1 LERLQISQ
9 RVESQVLKIALKY
22 FFETYGCQMNAAES
36 AALATAMKERGW
48 EAAESAEGAELV
60 LINTCSVRAT
70 AEQRVFGRLALYSA
84 EKKKRPAGFTLV
96 VAGCMASRFGEALK
110 EKAPAVDYVMGTD
123 ALSTFPLILEAVE
136 KGAASRGAVG
146 AFGGG
151 AVERGE
157 KPAFSFSAFHAEAG
171 SVRSFVP
178 IMRGCDNFCAYCI
191 VPYVRGREISRDPAS
206 ILAEIR
212 LLAERGVRE
221 ITLLG
226 QNVNSYLWEDDAK
239 RQKIDFPALLE
250 MVADEMEK
258 TDGKIRWARFLSSHP
273 KDLSSRAIQV
283 MAKRRVYCRHLH
295 LCVQHGSN
303 ATLAAMNRKY
313 TRERYLD
320 LVAELREAMP
330 GISLSTDLLIGFP
343 GETEENVEETL
354 ALMEEVKFL
363 YSYMY
368 HYNPREGTAAYAL
381 PDRVPDTIK
390 QKRLARV
397 IALQKQHTV
406 ELLDA
411 RIGAEAAVLI
421 EGVSRKSKDELICRT
436 ERDEMV
442 VAPGDSSL
450 IGEFAEVTLSLLRG
464 NTFRA
469 KEARILI
476 R

>member
-1 LERLQISQ
+1 M
-9 RVESQVLKIALKY
+9 KY
-22 FFETYGCQMNAAES
+22 FFETYGCQMNTAES
-36 AALATAMKERGW
+36 AALAMTLKERGW
-48 EAAESAEGAELV
+48 ESADTAEAAELV

-70 AEQRVFGRLALYSA
+70 AEQRVFGRLALYAA
-84 EKKKRPAGFTLV
+84 EKKKRSAGFTLV
-96 VAGCMASRFGEALK
+96 VAGCMASRLGETLK

-123 ALSTFPLILEAVE
+123 ARSTFPLILEAVE
-136 KGAASRGAVG
+136 KGAANGAARGASV
-146 AFGGG
+146 AY
-151 AVERGE
+151 GE
-157 KPAFSFSAFHAEAG
+157 KPAFSFSAFHAEADG
-171 SVRSFVP
+171 VRSFVP
-178 IMRGCDNFCAYCI
+178 IMHGCDNFCAYCI

-226 QNVNSYLWEDDAK
+226 QNVNSYRWEDDVK

-273 KDLSSRAIQV
+273 KDLSSKAIQV
-283 MAKRRVYCRHLH
+283 MAGRRVYCRHLH

-303 ATLAAMNRKY
+303 ATLAAMNRAY
-313 TRERYLD
+313 TRERYLE

-354 ALMEEVKFL
+354 ALMEQVKFL

-381 PDRVPDTIK
+381 PDRVPDAIK
-390 QKRLARV
+390 QKRLAKV

-406 ELLDA
+406 ELLQA
-411 RIGAEAAVLI
+411 RIGAKATVLI
-421 EGVSRKSKDELICRT
+421 EGVSRKSKDELMCRT

-450 IGEFAEVTLSLLRG
+450 IGEFAEVTLSVLRG

>member
-1 LERLQISQ
+1 MQ
-9 RVESQVLKIALKY
+9 Y
-22 FFETYGCQMNAAES
+22 FFETYGCQMNTAES
-36 AALATAMKERGW
+36 AALALVLKERGW
-48 EAAESAEGAELV
+48 EAADTAEVADLV
-60 LINTCSVRAT
+60 VINTCSVRAT
-70 AEQRVFGRLALYSA
+70 AEQRVFGRLALYAA

-96 VAGCMASRFGEALK
+96 VAGCMASRLGETLK
-110 EKAPAVDYVMGTD
+110 EKEPAVDYVMGTD
-123 ALSTFPLILEAVE
+123 ARSTFPMILEAVE
-136 KGAASRGAVG
+136 KSVAKGVASG

-151 AVERGE
+151 IVACGE
-157 KPAFSFSAFHAEAG
+157 KPAFSFSAFHAEPG
-171 SVRSFVP
+171 SIRSFIP
-178 IMRGCDNFCAYCI
+178 IMHGCNNFCAYCI
-191 VPYVRGREISRDPAS
+191 VPYTRGREISRDPAS

-226 QNVNSYLWEDDAK
+226 QNVNSYLWEDESK

-258 TDGKIRWARFLSSHP
+258 TDGRIRWARFLSSHP
-273 KDLSSRAIQV
+273 KDLSSKAIQV
-283 MAKRRVYCRHLH
+283 MAERRVYCRHLH

-303 ATLAAMNRKY
+303 VTLAAMNRAY

-343 GETEENVEETL
+343 GETEEDTEETL
-354 ALMEEVKFL
+354 ALMEQVKFL

-381 PDRVPDTIK
+381 PDRVSDTIK
-390 QKRLARV
+390 QKRLAQV

-406 ELLDA
+406 ELLQA
-411 RIGAEAAVLI
+411 RIGAEATVLI
-421 EGVSRKSKDELICRT
+421 EGVSRKSEDELICRT

-450 IGEFAEVTLSLLRG
+450 IGEFAEAKLSLLRG
-464 NTFRA
+464 NTFRS
-469 KEARILI
+469 KETRILI

>member
-1 LERLQISQ
+1 
-9 RVESQVLKIALKY
+9 LKY
-22 FFETYGCQMNAAES
+22 FFETYGCQMNTAES
-36 AALATAMKERGW
+36 AALAMTLKERGW
-48 EAAESAEGAELV
+48 EVADTAEDAELV

-70 AEQRVFGRLALYSA
+70 AEQRVFGRLALYTA
-84 EKKKRPAGFTLV
+84 EKKRRPAGFTLV
-96 VAGCMASRFGEALK
+96 VAGCMASRLGETLK

-123 ALSTFPLILEAVE
+123 TRSTFPLILEAVE
-136 KGAASRGAVG
+136 KGAARGAS
-146 AFGGG
+146 GG
-151 AVERGE
+151 ALAACDE
-157 KPAFSFSAFHAEAG
+157 KPAFSFSAFHAETG
-171 SVRSFVP
+171 GVRSFVP
-178 IMRGCDNFCAYCI
+178 IMHGCDNFCAYCI

-206 ILAEIR
+206 IMTEIR
-212 LLAERGVRE
+212 LLAEKGVRE

-226 QNVNSYLWEDDAK
+226 QNVNSYLWEDHTKK
-239 RQKIDFPALLE
+239 RKIDFPALLE

-273 KDLSSRAIQV
+273 KDLSSKAIQV
-283 MAKRRVYCRHLH
+283 MAQRRVYCRHLH

-303 ATLAAMNRKY
+303 AILAAMNRTY
-313 TRERYLD
+313 TRERYLE
-320 LVAELREAMP
+320 LVAELREMMP

-368 HYNPREGTAAYAL
+368 HYNPREGTAAYTL
-381 PDRVPDTIK
+381 PDRIPDTIK
-390 QKRLARV
+390 QERLAKV

-406 ELLDA
+406 ELLGA
-411 RIGAEAAVLI
+411 RIGAKATVLI

-442 VAPGDSSL
+442 VTPGDPSL
-450 IGEFAEVTLSLLRG
+450 IGKFAEATLSFLRG